1 MATTEETER
10 IRALLQGQATQKINP
25 FMRGL
30 SLLTGGLAG
39 EFTGTNEDIRSRA
52 LAKQA
57 LMEQNIRSLD
67 EDRAIQRQKM
77 ENTLRLQTTAVGEGL
92 GMLPGETQ
100 QEVLANYMEARKRKN
115 IGIEAAQMASLGR
128 TPQGM
133 ALLANR
139 QDPAFQSGY
148 SAANLDILGKE
159 SEAAVQEKIQRPK
172 IVSQLAGYGINAD
185 PNMPTGQLGSILQQ
199 AISKSQSLIPLETS
213 GLRAK
218 AQLKTLQGMGFFE
231 SPIDVDSMSD
241 PEAIANAEI
250 AGRKQQQ
257 SEYFG
262 AFERRQKA
270 EDEAVDNFNLLLS
283 DPSRN
288 QDALKK
294 AYLKLPKDSKL
305 EEYRIAAGVN
315 RPATPK
321 ETESLDKYVAAVDR
335 SSALV
340 GSIQSLV
347 GNRSIPD
354 VSQESFNGFTSW
366 MRGAK
371 NKLGAEDS
379 SLGSINNV
387 VQEFQALI
395 AQQRKDFF
403 GASLTDNEFEVAKQ
417 LFANPDQANFLP
429 RVLAL
434 VDSIMSKDEIQ
445 RKYTRRGIFVDA
457 ETKKDIGDAR
467 TKYSKIKSELNFGN
481 SGSVRNEKK
490 IDSLKGRLDALQ
502 AYVTNSPAS
511 MTNTASGTR

>member
-1 MATTEETER
+1 MATNYNYPDPANIE
-10 IRALLQGQATQKINP
+10 AQAQYRPGAASNIFNV
-25 FMRGL
+25 
-30 SLLTGGLAG
+30 LTGGLAG
-39 EFTGTNEDIRSRA
+39 QITGSTQRGQEAARA
-52 LAKQA
+52 RQA
-57 LMEQNIRSLD
+57 LLQEEFGKRDEQRMLDRQLMINALQQGIAAPEGATLEEKMADFRNKSL
-67 EDRAIQRQKM
+67 RRQI
-77 ENTLRLQTTAVGEGL
+77 AAGEGMGYGL
-92 GMLPGETQ
+92 GQTMGPSQYEAEPAFKIAATQ
-100 QEVLANYMEARKRKN
+100 AANQMAQRRAELQQTKDLEVPELVAGLSAYGVEARPD
-115 IGIEAAQMASLGR
+115 M
-128 TPQGM
+128 
-133 ALLANR
+133 
-139 QDPAFQSGY
+139 PA
-148 SAANLDILGKE
+148 
-159 SEAAVQEKIQRPK
+159 
-172 IVSQLAGYGINAD
+172 
-185 PNMPTGQLGSILQQ
+185 GQLRGMLQQ
-199 AISKSQSLIPLETS
+199 AVARSQSQIPLETS
-213 GLRAK
+213 GIRAK
-218 AQLKTLQGMGFFE
+218 AQLKTLQGMGFVE
-231 SPIDVDSMSD
+231 SPINVDDMSD
-241 PEAIANAEI
+241 AEAIANAEI
-250 AGRKQQQ
+250 YGRKQQQ
-257 SEYFG
+257 TDYFG
-262 AFERRQKA
+262 EFERKGKA
-270 EDEAVDNFNLLLS
+270 EEEAVDNFNLLLS
-283 DPSRN
+283 DPNRN

-335 SSALV
+335 SSALA

-379 SLGSINNV
+379 SLRSINNV

-417 LFANPDQANFLP
+417 LFADPNQANFLP
-429 RVLAL
+429 RVLEL

-445 RKYTRRGIFVDA
+445 RKYTRRGIFVDS
-457 ETKKDIGDAR
+457 ETKKDVDDAR
-467 TKYSKIKSELNFGN
+467 SKYSKIKSELNFGN
-481 SGSVRNEKK
+481 SGSARNEKK

>member
-1 MATTEETER
+1 MATNYNYPDPADIET
-10 IRALLQGQATQKINP
+10 QAQYRPGVGSNIFNV
-25 FMRGL
+25 
-30 SLLTGGLAG
+30 LTGGLAG
-39 EFTGTNEDIRSRA
+39 QITGSTQRGQEAARA
-52 LAKQA
+52 RQA
-57 LMEQNIRSLD
+57 LLQEEFGKRDEQRML
-67 EDRAIQRQKM
+67 ERQLMINALQSGVDAPVGADIYAKM
-77 ENTLRLQTTAVGEGL
+77 ADLKNKVLRKTLAAGEGAASVYNNTM
-92 GMLPGETQ
+92 GPSQYEGDPAYRISATQ
-100 QEVLANYMEARKRKN
+100 AQN
-115 IGIEAAQMASLGR
+115 QMAQRRAELQQTKDLEVPELVSGLSAYGVQAS
-128 TPQGM
+128 PDM
-133 ALLANR
+133 
-139 QDPAFQSGY
+139 PA
-148 SAANLDILGKE
+148 
-159 SEAAVQEKIQRPK
+159 
-172 IVSQLAGYGINAD
+172 
-185 PNMPTGQLGSILQQ
+185 GQLKAMLQKEV
-199 AISKSQSLIPLETS
+199 ARSQSQIPLETS

-231 SPIDVDSMSD
+231 SPIDVDSMSN

-283 DPSRN
+283 VPSRN

-321 ETESLDKYVAAVDR
+321 EYESLDKYISAVDK

-366 MRGAK
+366 TRGVK
-371 NKLGAEDS
+371 NKLGAEDPN
-379 SLGSINNV
+379 LRSINNV

-395 AQQRKDFF
+395 AEQRKDFF
-403 GASLTDNEFEVAKQ
+403 GASLTDNEFRVAKE
-417 LFANPDQANFLP
+417 LFADPNQANFLP
-429 RVLAL
+429 RVLSL

-445 RKYTRRGIFVDA
+445 NKYTRRGIFVDA
-457 ETKKDIGDAR
+457 ETKNDIGDKR
-467 TKYSKIKSELNFGN
+467 SNYKKIKSELNFGS
-481 SGSVRNEKK
+481 SGSARNEKK

>member
-1 MATTEETER
+1 MATNYNYPDPADIE
-10 IRALLQGQATQKINP
+10 AQAKYRPGVASNIFNV
-25 FMRGL
+25 
-30 SLLTGGLAG
+30 LTGGLAG
-39 EFTGTNEDIRSRA
+39 AVTGSTQRGQEAARA
-52 LAKQA
+52 RQA
-57 LMEQNIRSLD
+57 LLQEEFGKRDEQRMLD
-67 EDRAIQRQKM
+67 RQLM
-77 ENTLRLQTTAVGEGL
+77 INALQ
-92 GMLPGETQ
+92 Q
-100 QEVLANYMEARKRKN
+100 
-115 IGIEAAQMASLGR
+115 GIEAPTGATLEEKMADFRNKSLRRQIAAGEGAASVYNNTMGPSQYEGDPAYRISATQAQNQMAQR
-128 TPQGM
+128 R
-133 ALLANR
+133 AELLQTKDLAR
-139 QDPAFQSGY
+139 ETDIPELVAGLSAYGVEARPDMPA
-148 SAANLDILGKE
+148 
-159 SEAAVQEKIQRPK
+159 
-172 IVSQLAGYGINAD
+172 
-185 PNMPTGQLGSILQQ
+185 GQLRGMLQQ
-199 AISKSQSLIPLETS
+199 AVARSQSQIPAEERGKQARA
-213 GLRAK
+213 GLSF
-218 AQLKTLQGMGFFE
+218 LQQKGEIPMVE
-231 SPIDVDSMSD
+231 DLSKIPDE
-241 PEAIANAEI
+241 EAVVRFNILGE
-250 AGRKQQQ
+250 
-257 SEYFG
+257 EYRQKNRDF
-262 AFERRQKA
+262 AFERKA
-270 EDEAVDNFNLLLS
+270 EAENKAVDDFNLLLS
-283 DPSRN
+283 DPNRN

-335 SSALV
+335 SSALA

-379 SLGSINNV
+379 SLRSINNV

-417 LFANPDQANFLP
+417 LFADPNQANFLP
-429 RVLAL
+429 RVLEL

-445 RKYTRRGIFVDA
+445 RKYTRRGIFVDS
-457 ETKKDIGDAR
+457 ETKKDVDDAR
-467 TKYSKIKSELNFGN
+467 SKYSKIKSELNFGN
-481 SGSVRNEKK
+481 SGSARNEKK

>member
-1 MATTEETER
+1 MATNYNYPDPANIE
-10 IRALLQGQATQKINP
+10 AQAQYRPGVGSNIFNV
-25 FMRGL
+25 
-30 SLLTGGLAG
+30 LTGGLAG
-39 EFTGTNEDIRSRA
+39 QITGSTQRGQEAARA
-52 LAKQA
+52 RQA
-57 LMEQNIRSLD
+57 LLQEEFGKRDEQRML
-67 EDRAIQRQKM
+67 ERQLM
-77 ENTLRLQTTAVGEGL
+77 VNALQ
-92 GMLPGETQ
+92 Q
-100 QEVLANYMEARKRKN
+100 
-115 IGIEAAQMASLGR
+115 GIEAPAGATLEEKMADFRNKSLRRQIAATEGR
-128 TPQGM
+128 LFGYGQSMGPMQSQ
-133 ALLANR
+133 A
-139 QDPAFQSGY
+139 DPAFNIAAGQSQAELAQR
-148 SAANLDILGKE
+148 AAELKQRQEL
-159 SEAAVQEKIQRPK
+159 EAPELA
-172 IVSQLAGYGINAD
+172 SQLGAFGETVPPGA
-185 PNMPTGQLGSILQQ
+185 TSGQLKGLVEV
-199 AISKSQSLIPLETS
+199 ARMRSQSQIPLETS

-231 SPIDVDSMSD
+231 SPIDVDSMSN

-417 LFANPDQANFLP
+417 LFADPNQANFLP

>member
-1 MATTEETER
+1 MATNYNYPDPANIE
-10 IRALLQGQATQKINP
+10 AQAQYRPGVGSNIFNV
-25 FMRGL
+25 
-30 SLLTGGLAG
+30 LTGGLAG
-39 EFTGTNEDIRSRA
+39 QITGSTQRGQEAARA
-52 LAKQA
+52 RQA
-57 LMEQNIRSLD
+57 LLQEEFNKRDEQRML
-67 EDRAIQRQKM
+67 ERQLMINALQSGVDAPVGADIYAKM
-77 ENTLRLQTTAVGEGL
+77 ADIKNKVLRKTLAAGEGAASVYNNTM
-92 GMLPGETQ
+92 GPSQYEGDPAYRISATQ
-100 QEVLANYMEARKRKN
+100 AQN
-115 IGIEAAQMASLGR
+115 QMAQRRAELQQTKDLEVPELVSGLSAYGVQAS
-128 TPQGM
+128 PDM
-133 ALLANR
+133 
-139 QDPAFQSGY
+139 PA
-148 SAANLDILGKE
+148 
-159 SEAAVQEKIQRPK
+159 
-172 IVSQLAGYGINAD
+172 
-185 PNMPTGQLGSILQQ
+185 GQLKAMLQKEV
-199 AISKSQSLIPLETS
+199 ARSQSLIPLETS
-213 GLRAK
+213 GIRAK

-321 ETESLDKYVAAVDR
+321 EYESLNKYISAVDR

-366 MRGAK
+366 TRDVK
-371 NKLGAEDS
+371 NKLGAEDPN
-379 SLGSINNV
+379 LRSINNV

-395 AQQRKDFF
+395 AEQRKDFF
-403 GASLTDNEFEVAKQ
+403 GASLTDNEFRVAKE
-417 LFANPDQANFLP
+417 LFADPNQANFLP

-434 VDSIMSKDEIQ
+434 VDSIMRKDEIQ
-445 RKYTRRGIFVDA
+445 NNYTRRGIFVNP
-457 ETKKDIGDAR
+457 ETKKDIADKR
-467 TKYSKIKSELNFGN
+467 SQYDKIKSELNFGN
-481 SGSVRNEKK
+481 SKSVRNEKK

>member
-1 MATTEETER
+1 MATNYNYPDPANIEAAAQYR
-10 IRALLQGQATQKINP
+10 PGVASNIFNV
-25 FMRGL
+25 
-30 SLLTGGLAG
+30 LTGGLAG
-39 EFTGTNEDIRSRA
+39 QITGSTQRGQEAARA
-52 LAKQA
+52 RQA
-57 LMEQNIRSLD
+57 LLQEEFNKRDEQRMLDRQLMINALQSGLDAPVGPDVYAKMADLKSKGIR
-67 EDRAIQRQKM
+67 K
-77 ENTLRLQTTAVGEGL
+77 TLAAAQGSIEGL
-92 GMLPGETQ
+92 KSPTGPYQ
-100 QEVLANYMEARKRKN
+100 
-115 IGIEAAQMASLGR
+115 SLY
-128 TPQGM
+128 QY
-133 ALLANR
+133 
-139 QDPAFQSGY
+139 DPAFQI
-148 SAANLDILGKE
+148 SAAQAQADLEKRRVELQQTKDLEVPELVSALSAYG
-159 SEAAVQEKIQRPK
+159 VQA
-172 IVSQLAGYGINAD
+172 S
-185 PNMPTGQLGSILQQ
+185 PNMPAGQIRGMLQQ
-199 AISKSQSLIPLETS
+199 AVARSQSLIPLETS

-262 AFERRQKA
+262 AFERKSKA
-270 EDEAVDNFNLLLS
+270 EEEAVDNFNLLLS
-283 DPSRN
+283 DPNRN

-294 AYLKLPKDSKL
+294 AYLKLPKDSKI

-315 RPATPK
+315 RPATAK
-321 ETESLDKYVAAVDR
+321 ENESLDKYVAAVDR
-335 SSALV
+335 SSALA

-371 NKLGAEDS
+371 NKLGAENS

-417 LFANPDQANFLP
+417 LFADPNQANFLP

-445 RKYTRRGIFVDA
+445 RKYTRRGIFVDS
-457 ETKKDIGDAR
+457 ETKKDVDDAR
-467 TKYSKIKSELNFGN
+467 SKYSKIKSELNFGN
-481 SGSVRNEKK
+481 SGSARNEKK